1 MTSTLHESD
10 PPRVL
15 CAPPWP
21 AAGSLGRWALSR
33 VLGARARGLLG
44 ETRVRTPAAP
54 ESGLPCTPPR
64 GQRQAAGGASP
75 LVCRWLHWGAPWGGA
90 FWPHPPELPHAVRG
104 GPGAEKRNRAAD
116 ACALGPCRC
125 ERARGERGGRGGRG
139 GARSRPAECEGAG
152 RAAGS
157 VGLGRGACVLP
168 PLPGRLPLPAAPGF
182 GFASGSGP
190 VRSRRPRADPT
201 LGRAA
206 GVRGHARSSP
216 RGEGGILRSL
226 ELPHRS
232 RAVAR
237 DGPVCVHSNFLESSI
252 SAPEPRRPERSALPL
267 SRAAGGHGLQA
278 RVGTSAVT
286 ALRATRWPRG
296 RQRRSEC
303 RDGGG
308 QPPPTCPRSRPLT
321 PTPAGS
327 LGLAVVWPSSEV
339 GKSPE
344 ADGIEYCLVP
354 GFSFMPLAPAGGEK
368 Q

>member
-1 MTSTLHESD
+1 M
-10 PPRVL
+10 
-15 CAPPWP
+15 
-21 AAGSLGRWALSR
+21 
-33 VLGARARGLLG
+33 
-44 ETRVRTPAAP
+44 
-54 ESGLPCTPPR
+54 
-64 GQRQAAGGASP
+64 
-75 LVCRWLHWGAPWGGA
+75 
-90 FWPHPPELPHAVRG
+90 
-104 GPGAEKRNRAAD
+104 
-116 ACALGPCRC
+116 
-125 ERARGERGGRGGRG
+125 
-139 GARSRPAECEGAG
+139 
-152 RAAGS
+152 
-157 VGLGRGACVLP
+157 
-168 PLPGRLPLPAAPGF
+168 PLPGRRLALWGGGHCPGCWAPGRGGCWGRPGCGPLLLQNPGSPAPRPVVSGRRQAAPPPWSAAGST
-182 GFASGSGP
+182 GGRHGGGILAAPARTPPCRQGRTRSRETKPGGGRLRARALQVRASAGGARGTRGTRGREVSAGRVRGRGAGGGVGGSGSW
-190 VRSRRPRADPT
+190 R
-201 LGRAA
+201 LRAA
-206 GVRGHARSSP
+206 APPRPPASSCGARFRFRLGLRSGTVPPPPGGPHPGPGSRCARACAEQP
-216 RGEGGILRSL
+216 PGGGGILRSL
-226 ELPHRS
+226 EPPHRS